1 VSFWD
6 FLVLLFNWFETRT
19 TRLLGLLLGTLSA
32 LTGTGIIPDTQMKY
46 YSAAIAVFT
55 FWRGAAISNTVSDA
69 RAIVKQQ
76 AADAASPVKTY
87 VLQASPPPEKAP

>member
-1 VSFWD
+1 MTFFD
-6 FLVLLFNWFETRT
+6 FIVLVFNWLETRT
-19 TRLLGLLLGTLSA
+19 TRMLGILLGTLSV
-32 LTGTGIIPDTQMKY
+32 LVGTGVIPEGQMKY
-46 YSAAIAVFT
+46 YSAAIAVLT
-55 FWRGAAISNTVSDA
+55 FWRGYAISNTVTDA